1 MGRERSRARELI
13 FLCLACLNFVFFLGC
28 ASISKLISPPAEAPA
43 KKIPAQETLSPADK
57 SIEKANK
64 LFRQGK
70 FEASVIENEKA
81 LSLAGKNFPGDKALF
96 NMGLI
101 YAHGENPQKDYEK
114 SLYYFNMILKD
125 YPRSPLVDEAKVY
138 IRLLQENK
146 DLNEQIRKLT
156 ESHRKPEYIK
166 LIPDRLGQANELFK
180 KGDYEGSL
188 KENQRVLSLS
198 GKTIPRDRAI
208 FNMGL
213 IYAHGENPKKD
224 YGKSLFYF
232 NKVITDYPE
241 SPLTP
246 EAKAWVKIL
255 QENQQIM
262 EMIKKV
268 KEVDIAVEEKK
279 REKAK

>member
-1 MGRERSRARELI
+1 MGRERSRTGHLI
-13 FLCLACLNFVFFLGC
+13 FLCLASLNFFFLLGC
-28 ASISKLISPPAEAPA
+28 ASLSKLISPPPEAPVE
-43 KKIPAQETLSPADK
+43 KIPAKETLTPADM

-64 LFRQGK
+64 LLRQGK
-70 FEASVIENEKA
+70 FTASVKENERA
-81 LSLAGKNFPGDKALF
+81 LSLAGKNSPGDKALF

-114 SLYYFNMILKD
+114 ALNFFNTILKD
-125 YPRSPLVDEAKVY
+125 YPWSPLVEEAKIY

-146 DLNEQIRKLT
+146 ELNEQIRKLA
-156 ESHRKPEYIK
+156 ESHRKPEYGK
-166 LIPDRLGQANELFK
+166 VPPDKLGQANELFK

-198 GKTIPRDRAI
+198 GKMIPRDRALY
-208 FNMGL
+208 NMGL

-232 NKVITDYPE
+232 NKVVTDYPE
-241 SPLTP
+241 SPLIP
-246 EAKAWVKIL
+246 EAKAWVNML
-255 QENQQIM
+255 QENQQLL

-268 KEVDIAVEEKK
+268 KEIDIAVEEKK
-279 REKAK
+279 REKGR

>member
-1 MGRERSRARELI
+1 MGRERSRARQLF
-13 FLCLACLNFVFFLGC
+13 FLCLAGLNFFFFLGC
-28 ASISKLISPPAEAPA
+28 ASISKLISPPAEAPVE
-43 KKIPAQETLSPADK
+43 KIPPQKTLSPADK
-57 SIEKANK
+57 SIEKANN
-64 LFRQGK
+64 LLQQGK
-70 FEASVIENEKA
+70 FEASVKENERA
-81 LSLAGKNFPGDKALF
+81 LSLAGKNSPGDRALF

-101 YAHGENPQKDYEK
+101 YAHGDNPQKDYEK
-114 SLYYFNMILKD
+114 SINFFNMILKD
-125 YPRSPLVDEAKVY
+125 YPRSPLVEEAKVY
-138 IRLLQENK
+138 IRILQENRE
-146 DLNEQIRKLT
+146 LNEQIRKLA
-156 ESHRKPEYIK
+156 ESHRKPEYVK

-198 GKTIPRDRAI
+198 GKTTPRDRAI

-241 SPLTP
+241 SPLIP
-246 EAKAWVKIL
+246 EAKAWIKIL
-255 QENQQIM
+255 QENQQLL

>member
-1 MGRERSRARELI
+1 MGRERGRTRQLI
-13 FLCLACLNFVFFLGC
+13 FLCLAGLNFFFFLGC
-28 ASISKLISPPAEAPA
+28 ASLSKLISPPPEAPVE
-43 KKIPAQETLSPADK
+43 KIPPKEAMSPAAK
-57 SIEKANK
+57 SIEKANQLLK
-64 LFRQGK
+64 QGK
-70 FEASVIENEKA
+70 FEASLKENERA
-81 LSLAGKNFPGDKALF
+81 LSLAGKNSPGDRALF

-101 YAHGENPQKDYEK
+101 YAHGENPQKNYEK
-114 SLYYFNMILKD
+114 SLYFFNMILKD
-125 YPRSPLVDEAKVY
+125 YPRSPLIEETKIY
-138 IRLLQENK
+138 IKLLNENK
-146 DLNEQIRKLT
+146 ELNEQIKRLAETPRRTDYVKVAPDKLG
-156 ESHRKPEYIK
+156 
-166 LIPDRLGQANELFK
+166 LANELFK

-198 GKTIPRDRAI
+198 GKTIPRDRAL
-208 FNMGL
+208 FNLGL

-246 EAKAWVKIL
+246 EAKLWVKML
-255 QENQQIM
+255 QENQQLL

-279 REKAK
+279 REKGK